1 MKKLLALLLL
11 SLALSMPFY
20 ANANDQTI
28 TYDFENTIIVD
39 TADPTPFRVENG
51 FHLSI
56 WLGRLSACCTLGQP
70 VSFCLDDIS
79 LEGYGTASFGLYC
92 AYVDEESRIEVKCI
106 TESGE
111 EFVSVLEIP
120 STELEFYTVKLP
132 ETNEKLVGF
141 EIFVNSIPEDKSM
154 FDVELEFL
162 KFHKG
167 SSVMLLSA
175 KDAFC
180 VKDGERS
187 VLQTPAVIRDGSTL
201 TPARLV
207 AESFGANVEWIASER
222 KVVITK
228 NDITIELVID
238 SNVAKVNGVETPLA
252 SPACIIDGSTYTPAR
267 FVAENLLCNVGWD
280 AQTKTVFIDGNK

>member
-1 MKKLLALLLL
+1 MKKLLALLCA
-11 SLALSMPFY
+11 SLALSIPFS
-20 ANANDQTI
+20 AKENDKTV

-39 TADPTPFRVENG
+39 TADSGDFRVENG

-70 VSFCLDDIS
+70 VSFCLDDLS
-79 LEGYGTASFGLYC
+79 LEGYGTASFGLVC
-92 AYVDEESRIEVKCI
+92 AYVDEESKLEVKCI
-106 TESGE
+106 TESGRAY
-111 EFVSVLEIP
+111 VSELEIP
-120 STELEFYTVKLP
+120 STDLEFYTVKLP
-132 ETNEKLVGF
+132 ETDEKLVGF
-141 EIFVNSIPEDKSM
+141 EIFVNSVTKDNSM

-167 SSVMLLSA
+167 NSVMLLSA
-175 KDAFC
+175 KDSWC
-180 VKDGERS
+180 VFDGNRS
-187 VLQTPAVIRDGSTL
+187 VLQSPATIRNGSTL

-238 SNVAKVNGVETPLA
+238 SKIAKVNGVDTPLA

-267 FVAENLLCNVGWD
+267 FVAENLGCSVGWD
-280 AQTKTVFIDGNK
+280 TQTKTVFIDGNI